1 MKANGSGMTR
11 CLRLL
16 LASGCLL
23 AGCATFRPNAQRRE
37 PLPQTTATA
46 ATTTATTTATPQQ
59 PRGKWF
65 ADGVNPPV
73 VENAKYGLQCVFKL
87 AELSAGE
94 GSPPIKYVERVVIR
108 DARGGGGEALYA
120 PPDADADGLTSSQGY
135 FAEVWSPDGEYLV
148 LPLGPSRGFC
158 VVKAKGALETLKQ
171 RRCDDFIRVLD
182 YRPGMDVKELAYFHE
197 WGRWE
202 TNAAFSFKAGLHD
215 DLTTFV
221 YDAAH
226 GELYDGG
233 AANPERSASLKE
245 RVAKNGAREVG
256 DSKKG
261 RVEIVNSFR
270 KP

>member
-1 MKANGSGMTR
+1 MKANGSGMAR
-11 CLRLL
+11 FVRLL

-23 AGCATFRPNAQRRE
+23 AGCATFKPSAQRLE
-37 PLPQTTATA
+37 PLPQATA
-46 ATTTATTTATPQQ
+46 KTATTPATPQQ
-59 PRGKWF
+59 QGRKWF
-65 ADGVNPPV
+65 ADSVNPPV

-94 GSPPIKYVERVVIR
+94 GSQPIKYVERVVIR
-108 DARGGGGEALYA
+108 DVRGGGDEALYA

-158 VVKAKGALETLKQ
+158 VVRAKGALETVRQ
-171 RRCDDFIRVLD
+171 RRCDDFIRMLD
-182 YRPGMDVKELAYFHE
+182 YRPVMDVKEVAFFHE

-202 TNAAFSFKAGLHD
+202 TNSAFSFKAGLHD

-221 YDAAH
+221 YDAAR

-233 AANPERSASLKE
+233 AFSPDRNAYLKE
-245 RVAKNGAREVG
+245 RVAKNGAREIG